1 MGEPSVMVGAFVAAL
16 VAFFTGVVA
25 PTYISLRNQLK
36 EAKDDYT
43 EKIKA
48 LEIRSQLQTQKL
60 ETDLAKCEKER
71 ENAILWR
78 ARYEERV
85 HQLEKATVEGRV
97 TAIPD
102 DNGVLRIVS
111 TNVGMSKLFGYTRSE
126 LMGLAVEELVSYNDR
141 EAHLQKVKQHLP
153 LTDDD
158 FSRVLNGGIA
168 LKKDGTEFPVTVE
181 LQTITLH
188 GRPAWF
194 AVITQD

>member
-36 EAKDDYT
+36 EAKDDYN

-48 LEIRSQLQTQKL
+48 LEIRYQLHSQKL
-60 ETDLAKCEKER
+60 EADLNKCEKER
-71 ENAILWR
+71 ELAILWR

-85 HQLEKATVEGRV
+85 NQLEKAAVEGKV

-102 DNGVLRIVS
+102 DNGILRIVS
-111 TNVGMSKLFGYTRSE
+111 VNIGMCKLFGYTRPE
-126 LMGLAVEELVSYNDR
+126 LMGMDVEELIAFESR
-141 EAHLQKVKQHLP
+141 EAHREKTKRHLP
-153 LTDDD
+153 LVDNE
-158 FSRVLNGGIA
+158 FSRVLNGGVA

-188 GRPAWF
+188 GRPAWS